1 MDIVRWLIENGA
13 DCNARSFVS
22 QQLDDESWTPLHMA
36 ATIGKLPIVRTLVE
50 HGAHLD
56 ALTDSGETV
65 LCMASPKEVD
75 MDTKAYLLQ
84 INAPL
89 WSVPG
94 SSVMVKCRDRR
105 AAAHQWSL
113 LELAVYN
120 GDLLFAEALLQS
132 RHYQDRPALSDFVCH
147 ETSLHDRE
155 QIAVMQYVQEFISTL
170 QAPSLQRMCRDVL
183 RAYCGT
189 HLRQYVRT
197 VVMPARL
204 RSMLLLE
211 DVLGPLKTSENKE
224 KDDNDS

>member
-1 MDIVRWLIENGA
+1 MYSFIQYNELDLVRLLVDYGHGVNLRIRFRA
-13 DCNARSFVS
+13 DNQDHRITPLMLALVCS

-94 SSVMVKCRDRR
+94 SSVMV
-105 AAAHQWSL
+105 
-113 LELAVYN
+113 
-120 GDLLFAEALLQS
+120 
-132 RHYQDRPALSDFVCH
+132 
-147 ETSLHDRE
+147 
-155 QIAVMQYVQEFISTL
+155 
-170 QAPSLQRMCRDVL
+170 
-183 RAYCGT
+183 
-189 HLRQYVRT
+189 
-197 VVMPARL
+197 VMPARL